1 MEMSALSMVAA
12 GAALAFG
19 AGAGGSACVAMQ
31 RLRRRARHRSQA
43 GMHRASDDAPDA
55 NGAPALDARVLAL
68 LERETIGVAARSRD
82 PELPS
87 ILARSGWFERNARF
101 TGLAGSVSQQGFCA
115 LRLKLAVTG
124 ALVGA
129 ALGAAASGGL
139 ALVLGIVG
147 CFLGFTASGRALRHR
162 IDRRTR
168 QMEHHLPEML
178 DVVAIGM
185 RSGLSF
191 DRSVQIYASRFDTM
205 LASELALAERKWA
218 SGLERRDEALRQL
231 AATYDSPVLSRVIE
245 AVVRALR
252 FGTSMV
258 ESLEAAAREARATY
272 RANRQEQV
280 AKAPVKMMIPTGTL
294 ILPAMLIMVLGPVL
308 LEMIGGG
315 I

>member
-1 MEMSALSMVAA
+1 MSALSMAMA

-19 AGAGGSACVAMQ
+19 AGAGGSACVAVQ

-43 GMHRASDDAPDA
+43 GMQRASDAPDA
-55 NGAPALDARVLAL
+55 RGASALDAHVLAL
-68 LERETIGVAARSRD
+68 LERESISAAARARA

-87 ILARSGWFERNARF
+87 ILARSGWFERNAPF

-115 LRLKLAVTG
+115 LRLKLALAG
-124 ALVGA
+124 ALVGC
-129 ALGAAASGGL
+129 ALGAAVSGGL

-147 CFLGFTASGRALRHR
+147 CFLGFTTPGRALRHR
-162 IDRRTR
+162 VDRRTR

-218 SGLERRDEALRQL
+218 SGLERRDQALRQL
-231 AATYDSPVLSRVIE
+231 AATYDSPVLSRVME

-258 ESLEAAAREARATY
+258 DSLEAAAREARVAY

-315 I
+315 M